1 MISAKELKDLREQAE
16 RPFGT
21 RPENPEIMRR
31 LLDEI
36 DRLNAELLRV
46 KRSLD

>member
-21 RPENPEIMRR
+21 RPENPEITRR

-36 DRLNAELLRV
+36 ERLNTELNRL